1 MVSTQ
6 SSLTS
11 YIRLLLRPVPKGIS
25 GVRMRHLACL
35 RSSEESLESVGAEFR
50 LIRALGIYMA
60 IVHYASCAKQLPT
73 TLSLVVY

>member
-1 MVSTQ
+1 VVSTQ

-25 GVRMRHLACL
+25 GVRMRHVACL
-35 RSSEESLESVGAEFR
+35 RSSEGPLESVGAEFR
-50 LIRALGIYMA
+50 IIRTLGIYTA
-60 IVHYASCAKQLPT
+60 IVHFASCAKQLLT